1 MKFETLKDVL
11 HWTRE
16 FHQQLS
22 QSLLHSS
29 SKNSDERARMTLTY
43 LSDHEKAL
51 AKVVSGFETTGE
63 EHALNTWCIDYM
75 VHKPITQKPITQ
87 QAHVDEPFVSL
98 DATQIISL
106 IVDQHQQV
114 IELYRYLASRADIPS
129 AIELLETLSAME
141 EHEMMRMVQSTNR
154 FGDL

>member
-1 MKFETLKDVL
+1 MQIETLKDVL

-16 FHQQLS
+16 FHQHLS
-22 QSLLHSS
+22 QCLSHCAG
-29 SKNSDERARMTLTY
+29 KNTDERARMILAY

-51 AKVVSGFETTGE
+51 SQVISGFEASGDE
-63 EHALNTWCIDYM
+63 QVLNTWCYEYVNKHPIVRH
-75 VHKPITQKPITQ
+75 VHCD
-87 QAHVDEPFVSL
+87 AAFADL
-98 DATQIISL
+98 DATQIMAV

-129 AIELLETLSAME
+129 ASELLEALRSLE
-141 EHEMMRMVQSTNR
+141 EHEMMRMAQSANR